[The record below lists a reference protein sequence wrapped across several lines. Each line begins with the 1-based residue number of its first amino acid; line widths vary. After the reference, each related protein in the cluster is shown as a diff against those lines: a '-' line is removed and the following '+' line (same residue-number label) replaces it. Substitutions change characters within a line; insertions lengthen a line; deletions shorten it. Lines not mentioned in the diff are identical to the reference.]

1 MQEILNSPI
10 KKKICILSLGA
21 ESVGRFCF
29 YDNGKIY
36 ISENFGDILDVKN
49 LKKFEK
55 AVLKQVK
62 CKKPDMVLTDLH
74 PLYNSTIFGE
84 ELAKKLK
91 IPQTKVQHHI
101 AHIFSA
107 VGDKLCHPEPI
118 EGFAKIESARDSST
132 PLRSAQNDN
141 AYNILNTEYSILNTF
156 YGIASDGTGFGFDRN
171 IWGGEVFQVKNE
183 KRKTKST
190 SLVINRVSSLEEQT
204 MIGGDLAV
212 KEPARILISILSKF
226 LPKEKVYENVKKFY
240 TKNEFELLYN
250 QLQQNFN
257 CQTTTSTG
265 RILDA
270 VSVLLGFAKNG
281 RKSKHEATKLLEE
294 SSTLPYKD
302 YELRIMNYESRKII
316 GTTYLFE
323 YLLKNIKR
331 DKKRLAATAQEYIAR
346 GFWEIIK
353 VETRQYLVPTKE
365 TQLPAKYQISN
376 IPASKF
382 KDILNTKY
390 CIPNTYFAGGMANN
404 KIISSYLENKDVYT
418 SKKIPRGDEGIAF
431 GQIVFYILN

>member
-1 MQEILNSPI
+1 MQEILNFPI

-49 LKKFEK
+49 LANFNK
-55 AVLKQVK
+55 AILKQIET
-62 CKKPDMVLTDLH
+62 KKPNIILTDFH
-74 PLYNSTIFGE
+74 PFYNSTVFGS
-84 ELAKKLK
+84 ELSKKLK
-91 IPQTKVQHHI
+91 IPHIQVQHHI
-101 AHIFSA
+101 AHIFST
-107 VGDKLCHPEPI
+107 VGDNIIRIKNQ
-118 EGFAKIESARDSST
+118 ESRIKNLSLVI
-132 PLRSAQNDN
+132 PK
-141 AYNILNTEYSILNTF
+141 EF

-190 SLVINRVSSLEEQT
+190 SLVINRISSLEEQT

-212 KEPARILISILSKF
+212 KEPARMLISILSKF

-240 TKNEFELLYN
+240 TENEFELLYN

-257 CQTTTSTG
+257 CQKTTSTG

-270 VSVLLGFAKNG
+270 VSVLLGFADNK
-281 RKSKHEATKLLEE
+281 RDFKHEATKLLEE
-294 SSTLPYKD
+294 NSTLPYKD
-302 YELRIMNYESRKII
+302 YELRIKNYKSRKII
-316 GTTYLFE
+316 NTTYLFE
-323 YLLKNIKR
+323 YLLKNIHK
-331 DKKRLAATAQEYIAR
+331 DKKRLAATAQECIAR
-346 GFWEIIK
+346 GFYEIIRRCAK
-353 VETRQYLVPTKE
+353 ETRFPIGNRVSDIPDSRF
-365 TQLPAKYQISN
+365 QIPDS
-376 IPASKF
+376 F
-382 KDILNTKY
+382 L
-390 CIPNTYFAGGMANN
+390 AGGMANN

>member
-1 MQEILNSPI
+1 MQEILNFPI
-10 KKKICILSLGA
+10 KKKMCILSLGA

-49 LKKFEK
+49 LVNFNK
-55 AVLKQVK
+55 AILKEIK
-62 CKKPDMVLTDLH
+62 NNKPDVLLTDLH
-74 PLYNSTIFGE
+74 PLYHSTIFGE

-91 IPQTKVQHHI
+91 IPQTKIQHHI

-107 VGDKLCHPEPI
+107 VGDNIIRIKNQ
-118 EGFAKIESARDSST
+118 ESRIKNLSLVI
-132 PLRSAQNDN
+132 PK
-141 AYNILNTEYSILNTF
+141 EF
-156 YGIASDGTGFGFDRN
+156 YGIASDGTGYGYDKN

-190 SLVINRVSSLEEQT
+190 NLVISRIGSLEEQI

-212 KEPARILISILSKF
+212 KEPARMIIAILDRIMNQRSGIIKTKSDI
-226 LPKEKVYENVKKFY
+226 YNYVKKFY

-257 CQTTTSTG
+257 CQKTTSTG

-270 VSVLLGFAKNG
+270 VSVLLGFAKNE
-281 RKSKHEATKLLEE
+281 RRSKHEATKLLEE
-294 SSTLPYKD
+294 NSTLPYKD
-302 YELRIMNYESRKII
+302 YELRIKNYKSRKII
-316 GTTYLFE
+316 DTTYLFE
-323 YLLKNIKR
+323 YLLKNIHK

-346 GFWEIIK
+346 GFYEIIRK
-353 VETRQYLVPTKE
+353 CAKETRFPIGNRVSDIPDSRF
-365 TQLPAKYQISN
+365 QIPDS
-376 IPASKF
+376 F
-382 KDILNTKY
+382 L
-390 CIPNTYFAGGMANN
+390 AGGMAKN
-404 KIISSYLENKDVYT
+404 KIMSSYLEKKGTYT

-431 GQIVFYILN
+431 GQIMYYLTNNT